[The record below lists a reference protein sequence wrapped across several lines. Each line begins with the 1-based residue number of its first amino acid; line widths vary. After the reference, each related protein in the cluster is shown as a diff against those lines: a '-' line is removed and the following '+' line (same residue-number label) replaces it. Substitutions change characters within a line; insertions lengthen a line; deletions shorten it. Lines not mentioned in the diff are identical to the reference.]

1 MNKKYVVGFIYV
13 SICILAW
20 GTLGS
25 LVDYPLLQQD
35 IYQPGSLGQLT
46 TFLVVGILT
55 TIISIIL
62 FKKLPKSF
70 IE

>member
-13 SICILAW
+13 SISILAW

-55 TIISIIL
+55 TVISIIL

>member
-1 MNKKYVVGFIYV
+1 MVGFIYV

-55 TIISIIL
+55 TVISIIL